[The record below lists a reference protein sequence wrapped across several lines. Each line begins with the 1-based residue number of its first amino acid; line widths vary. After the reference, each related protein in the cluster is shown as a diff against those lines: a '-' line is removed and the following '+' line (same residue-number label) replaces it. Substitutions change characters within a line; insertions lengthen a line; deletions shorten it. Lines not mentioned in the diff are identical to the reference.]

1 MALVHVD
8 ATGPVGP
15 PLEHTAKQ
23 GEDVW
28 QLAGV
33 VGCEAFEVVKRH
45 ERSLVTLLFN
55 SDHLGESLAFHQVKH
70 PTVSSPGHLQLTHYR
85 HRRSLGLFVARV
97 GRRP

>member
-8 ATGPVGP
+8 ATGPIGP

-23 GEDVW
+23 GEGVW

-45 ERSLVTLLFN
+45 ERSLATLLFN
-55 SDHLGESLAFHQVKH
+55 SDHLGECLAFHQ
-70 PTVSSPGHLQLTHYR
+70 SSIPRCQAPVTFKLTHYR
-85 HRRSLGLFVARV
+85 RRSSG
-97 GRRP
+97 